1 MLPLMP
7 GSRFND
13 ALEEEAIR
21 NDYLEDSFG
30 SLNGESS
37 DLKDKKIKLRKIDVF
52 MIAFL
57 AFLFLLLLYRV

>member
-7 GSRFND
+7 GSVFND
-13 ALEEEAIR
+13 TLEDEAIR
-21 NDYLEDSFG
+21 NNYLEDRFG

-37 DLKDKKIKLRKIDVF
+37 DLKDKKIKLRKIDGF